1 MRFTLRQVEAF
12 LAVAEHEHFGRAAE
26 ALRLSQPTVS
36 ADLRGLERA
45 LGTTL
50 VARSRGGSRL
60 TEAGRA
66 VLPRARDLLDVA
78 ARLEEAAH
86 GAPETIRLAV
96 TPSLVNRLVPEL
108 LALLDREPAGL
119 RLEVLTV
126 QTGGVEQAVGSGEA
140 DAGLGR
146 YLRQTPGERRVRL
159 GEDPLHV
166 LSAHGVLD
174 PGRPVRLEELGERD
188 LQLWPREQNPVYFDA
203 LLEVCRQRG
212 LEPDLADATP
222 ELSGARSYRLRMGE
236 TFSLVPSDY
245 ALDAPASLS
254 SAPLDPPATV
264 PLEML
269 ARAPISAGVRRL
281 AEEIRRVRSMQ
292 SRGDEE

>member
-12 LAVAEHEHFGRAAE
+12 LAVARHEHFGRAAE
-26 ALRLSQPTVS
+26 ELKVSQPTIS

-60 TEAGRA
+60 TGSGRA
-66 VLPRARDLLDVA
+66 ALPLAREMLDLA
-78 ARLEEAAH
+78 ARFEDAAR

-96 TPSLVNRLVPEL
+96 TPSMVNRLVPEL
-108 LALLDREPAGL
+108 LARLEREPRGL
-119 RLEVLTV
+119 QIEVLTV
-126 QTGGVEQAVGSGEA
+126 ATGGVEHAVTSGEA
-140 DAGLGR
+140 EAGLGR
-146 YLRQTPGERRVRL
+146 FLRTTPGTRRVRL
-159 GEDPLHV
+159 GEDALHV
-166 LSAHGVLD
+166 LSAQGVLD
-174 PGRPVRLEELGERD
+174 PSTPVRLPELAGRS

-203 LLEVCRQRG
+203 LLTVCRDRG

-222 ELSGARSYRLRMGE
+222 VLSGARSYRLRMGE
-236 TFSLVPSDY
+236 TFSLVPADY
-245 ALDAPASLS
+245 AEEAPASLS

-269 ARAPISAGVRRL
+269 ARTPVSAGVNRL
-281 AEEIRRVRSMQ
+281 AQEIRGLREMQ
-292 SRGDEE
+292 RAAR